1 MQDWE
6 SLIAERTEAHGTVVT
21 CLVEDPVKR
30 NRALYEKSPRRIAMH
45 KAWEQSPAGKKSRSE
60 TYKRYA
66 ATENG
71 KAVRKRCKRA
81 YFLRHKDDPE
91 WREHRRE
98 VKRAWYARKQE
109 DKLNGN
115 TNPTP

>member
-1 MQDWE
+1 MQDWK
-6 SLIAERTEAHGTVVT
+6 SLIADRVQTHGTVKT
-21 CLVEDPVKR
+21 CLIEDPVKR
-30 NRALYEKSPRRIAMH
+30 NRAIYEKSPRRIAMH

-60 TYKRYA
+60 SYKRYD

-91 WREHRRE
+91 WQEHKKAVR
-98 VKRAWYARKQE
+98 RAWYARKKAEKQKE
-109 DKLNGN
+109 NIA
-115 TNPTP
+115 T